1 MHGFYSLPPMEAK
14 TLADILTPAVV
25 TFPPDASLSVVLE
38 AMERQR
44 ISCIVAVDARDR
56 PLGLLT
62 ERDVLALYARDVAIP
77 AARLADVMSTPVV
90 GAETAMDYREAYHL
104 MAEHQVR
111 HLVAVDP
118 DGSLAGI
125 VTEADFLFHLGE
137 EYLVEVK
144 TVATAMDR
152 HVICLDETRPLEEA
166 LLLMHERRSDYVVVL
181 RGGTHAPVGVLT
193 ERDVVRL
200 ARSATERSAPLG
212 RLMTPGVHAIPPAAP
227 LQMATARMQQLAVRR
242 LLVTDDRQ
250 GVVGVITRHDIVKAL
265 QGGYVEYLR
274 ETLVRLRREL
284 TQPEQQMIDFHRHL
298 LLGGVFDLIGDGIY
312 MVGQDGQFLDANQ
325 RGCEVLGY
333 DHAELRQLKLWEV
346 ASDVA
351 GPEQWA
357 AFQQDHPAQG
367 GTRECRHRRKDGSSF
382 PVQVR
387 VYVSAAGG
395 EPVYIGVAT
404 DLSEKEALAESIRES
419 ERFYRHVI
427 DSTVDGFFPLD
438 QQQRFSE
445 VNDRMCELFGFARAE
460 GQGRTPLDFVSP
472 ESRAELLAQIGRI
485 AVTEHRRYQLVGQ
498 RKDGSQFP
506 ILLNTTTHRNA
517 QGELVGSFGFVTDLT
532 PIVAAQQA
540 VADSERELRAIIDN
554 LQDLYYRTDLEG
566 RVVRLSPSS
575 QQIFGYAPDEY
586 LGRRLADLYVEPGGR
601 EVFLKTLQEAGGRV
615 NGYEA
620 RMRHRDGHEIWVMTN
635 AQYVRDGAGQVVGVE
650 GTVRDITLRRQSEE
664 QIRLAA
670 KVFENSSEGIL
681 VTDAE
686 NRIVSV
692 NPAFSLV
699 TGYAADEVIGHRPS
713 MLSSGRHDA
722 EFFETMWAVLLRD
735 GRWNGEIWNR
745 RKSGELYPEWL
756 SIASVRDDQGRLTH
770 HVAVFSDISDRKQAE
785 ERIDFLAHHDPLTE
799 LPNRLLFKDR
809 FERAM
814 AHGLRAD
821 TRTALL
827 IVDLD
832 RFKAVNDSLG
842 HPVGDALLREAAHR
856 LEACVRDTDT
866 VCRQGGDEFLVAL
879 TDVRDDEA
887 VARVAEKVLAALSGA
902 FAVEGHEVTISSSI
916 GIALGPND
924 GKDFETL
931 LRKADIAMYHAK
943 DAGRNTFRFYNER
956 MNIDSHERMD
966 LRQRIHRGL
975 ERDEF
980 QLHYQPLVD
989 LASGRIVGAEALL
1002 RWLCPERGL
1011 IAPAHFIPVAE
1022 ESGLIVPLGEW
1033 VLHEACRELK
1043 VWHAGGHHGMTMAVN
1058 LSAIQFR
1065 RGGLEASLQAALDL
1079 TGVPASALEL
1089 ELTESILLHEA
1100 DQALAVIQR
1109 LKGMGV
1115 RLAIDDFG
1123 TGYSSLAYLKRLA
1136 VDKLKIDQS
1145 FVRDMA
1151 HDPDDAAIV
1160 RAVIQMAK
1168 SLNLAVLAEGVETAL
1183 VADRLRL
1190 MECDLV
1196 QGFHFGH
1203 PVTAA
1208 EFRCLIE
1215 GQRNR

>member
-1 MHGFYSLPPMEAK
+1 MEAK
-14 TLADILTPAVV
+14 PLADILTPAVV
-25 TFPPDASLSVVLE
+25 TFPPEAALSAVLGE
-38 AMERQR
+38 MERQR
-44 ISCIVAVDARDR
+44 ISCVVAVDARER

-62 ERDVLALYARDVAIP
+62 ERDVLALYARDVAIQ
-77 AARLADVMSTPVV
+77 AVRLADVMSAPVV
-90 GAETAMDYREAYHL
+90 SAAAEMDYREAYHL
-104 MAEHQVR
+104 MAERQVR
-111 HLVAVDP
+111 HLVVVNAQ
-118 DGSLAGI
+118 GGLAGI

-144 TVATAMDR
+144 TVASAMDR
-152 HVICLDETRPLEEA
+152 QVICLDETRPLDEA
-166 LLLMHERRSDYVVVL
+166 LRLMHERRSDYVVVL
-181 RGGTHAPVGVLT
+181 RGGSQAPAGVLT

-200 ARSATERSAPLG
+200 ARSATERNAPLG

-274 ETLVRLRREL
+274 ETVARLRREIAR
-284 TQPEQQMIDFHRHL
+284 PEQPLIDFHRHL

-312 MVGQDGQFLDANQ
+312 MVGRDGRFLDANQ
-325 RGCEVLGY
+325 RGLTLLGY
-333 DHAELRQLKLWEV
+333 DHEELRRLRIWDV
-346 ASDVA
+346 ASAVA
-351 GPEQWA
+351 GPEEWA
-357 AFQQDHPAQG
+357 AFKRAHPAQG
-367 GTRECRHRRKDGSSF
+367 MTLENRHRRKDGGSF
-382 PVQVR
+382 PVRVR
-387 VYVSAAGG
+387 VYVSEAGG
-395 EPVYIGVAT
+395 EPVYIGVAS
-404 DLSEKEALAESIRES
+404 DLSEQEAFAESIRES
-419 ERFYRHVI
+419 ERFYQHVI
-427 DSTVDGFFPLD
+427 DSTVDGFFQLD
-438 QQQRFSE
+438 RQQRFTE
-445 VNDRMCELFGFARAE
+445 VNERMCELFGHARDE
-460 GQGRTPLDFVSP
+460 WQGRTPLDFVTA

-485 AVTEHRRYQLVGQ
+485 GATEHRRYQLVGQ
-498 RKDGSQFP
+498 RKDGGSFP

-517 QGELVGSFGFVTDLT
+517 HGEVVGSFGFVTDLT

-540 VADSERELRAIIDN
+540 VAESEHELRAILDN
-554 LQDLYYRTDLEG
+554 LQDTYYRTDVDG
-566 RVVRLSPSS
+566 RIVRVSPSVR
-575 QQIFGYAPDEY
+575 QLLGYAPEEL
-586 LGRRLADLYVEPGGR
+586 LGRPMADFYADPAERAHFLAALRAGAGAVSGQE
-601 EVFLKTLQEAGGRV
+601 TLL
-615 NGYEA
+615 
-620 RMRHRDGHEIWVMTN
+620 RHRDGRDVWVMTN
-635 AQYVRDGAGQVVGVE
+635 AHYVRDAAGAVIGVE
-650 GTVRDITLRRQSEE
+650 GTSRDITERRRAEE

-670 KVFENSSEGIL
+670 KVYENSSEGVL
-681 VTDAE
+681 VTDAQ

-699 TGYAADEVIGHRPS
+699 TGYEAGEVIGRKPS
-713 MLSSGRHDA
+713 LLSSGRHDA
-722 EFFETMWAVLLRD
+722 EFYAALWRSLERD
-735 GRWNGEIWNR
+735 GRWQGEIWNR
-745 RKSGELYPEWL
+745 RKNGETYPEWL
-756 SIASVRDDQGRLTH
+756 SIASVRDAAGRVTH
-770 HVAVFSDISDRKQAE
+770 HVALFSDITERKQAE
-785 ERIDFLAHHDPLTE
+785 QRIDFLAHHDPLTE

-809 FERAM
+809 FERAV

-827 IVDLD
+827 FVDLD

-842 HPVGDALLREAAHR
+842 HLVGDMLLRDAAR
-856 LEACVRDTDT
+856 RIASCVRETDT

-879 TDVRDDEA
+879 TDVRENEA
-887 VARVAEKVLAALSGA
+887 VARVAEKVLAVLAQV
-902 FAVEGHEVTISSSI
+902 FKIDEHEVMISSSI
-916 GIALGPND
+916 GIALAPDD
-924 GKDFETL
+924 GKEFETL

-956 MNIDSHERMD
+956 MNVDSHERMD

-1011 IAPAHFIPVAE
+1011 IAPAHFIPIAE
-1022 ESGLIVPLGEW
+1022 ESGLIVPLGDW

-1043 VWHAGGHHGMTMAVN
+1043 AWHALGHPQLSMAVN

-1065 RGGLEASLQAALDL
+1065 RGGLETSLQAALDRS
-1079 TGVPASALEL
+1079 GVPASALEL

-1183 VADRLRL
+1183 VADSLRH

-1203 PVTAA
+1203 PVSAE
-1208 EFRCLIE
+1208 EFRRLIAA
-1215 GQRNR
+1215 QRAA

>member
-1 MHGFYSLPPMEAK
+1 MAHLEHAAMEAK

-25 TFPPDASLSVVLE
+25 TFTPDAPLATVLE

-44 ISCIVAVDARDR
+44 ISSIVAVDAAQQ

-62 ERDVLALYARDVAIP
+62 ERDVLALYARDVAIVQ
-77 AARLADVMSTPVV
+77 ACLADVMSTPVV
-90 GAETAMDYREAYHL
+90 SALVQTDYREAYHL
-104 MAEHQVR
+104 MAEHRVR
-111 HLVAVDP
+111 HLVVVDEQ
-118 DGSLAGI
+118 GGLEGI

-152 HVICLDETRPLEEA
+152 QVICLDATRPLGEA
-166 LLLMHERRSDYVVVL
+166 LALMHERGSDYVVVL
-181 RGGTHAPVGVLT
+181 EAGTQAPCGVLT

-200 ARSATERSAPLG
+200 ARSATERTVPLG
-212 RLMTPGVHAIPPAAP
+212 NLMTPGVHAIAPAAP

-284 TQPEQQMIDFHRHL
+284 AQPELPLIDFHRHL
-298 LLGGVFDLIGDGIY
+298 LLGGVFDMIGDSIY
-312 MVGQDGQFLDANQ
+312 MVSAAGLILDSNQ
-325 RGCEVLGY
+325 RGCAILGY
-333 DHAELRQLKLWEV
+333 SHEELRQHRIWEM
-346 ASDVA
+346 ADNVA
-351 GPEQWA
+351 GPEVWT
-357 AFQQDHPAQG
+357 AFCQELPVQG
-367 GTRECRHRRKDGSSF
+367 VTIETRHRRKDGSSF
-382 PVQVR
+382 PVRVR
-387 VYVSAAGG
+387 IYISQAAGQT
-395 EPVYIGVAT
+395 VYIGVAT
-404 DLSEKEALAESIRES
+404 DLSETEALAESIRES
-419 ERFYRHVI
+419 ERFYQHVI
-427 DSTVDGFFPLD
+427 ESTVDGFFLVD
-438 QQQRFSE
+438 TEQRFTE
-445 VNDRMCELFGFARAE
+445 VNDRMCELFGYARE
-460 GQGRTPLDFVSP
+460 EWLGRMPIDFVTAA
-472 ESRAELLAQIGRI
+472 SRAELLAQIDRI
-485 AVTEHRRYQLVGQ
+485 AATDHRRYQLVGQ
-498 RKDGSQFP
+498 RKDGGTFP
-506 ILLNTTTHRNA
+506 VLLNTTTHRNRR
-517 QGELVGSFGFVTDLT
+517 GEVVGAFGFATDLT
-532 PIVAAQQA
+532 PIVEAQRA
-540 VADSERELRAIIDN
+540 VAESERELRTILDN
-554 LQDLYYRTDLEG
+554 LQDTYYRTDQEG
-566 RVVRLSPSS
+566 RILRLSPSAERLL
-575 QQIFGYAPDEY
+575 GYAPEE
-586 LGRRLADLYVEPGGR
+586 LVGRHMSDLYAMPGER
-601 EVFLKTLQEAGGRV
+601 DAFLSALRANGGTVSGQETHL
-615 NGYEA
+615 
-620 RMRHRDGHEIWVMTN
+620 RHRDGRDIWVLTN
-635 AQYVRDGAGQVVGVE
+635 AHFVRNDAGAVIGVE
-650 GTVRDITLRRQSEE
+650 GTTRDITERRRAEE

-670 KVFENSSEGIL
+670 KVYENSSEGVL

-692 NPAFSLV
+692 NPAFSLI
-699 TGYAADEVIGHRPS
+699 TGYEAHEVIGRKPS
-713 MLSSGRHDA
+713 LLSSGRHDA
-722 EFFETMWAVLLRD
+722 EFYAAMWRSLERD
-735 GRWNGEIWNR
+735 GRWRGEIWNR
-745 RKSGELYPEWL
+745 RKSGETFPEWL
-756 SIASVRDDQGRLTH
+756 SIASVRDAEGRLTH
-770 HVAVFSDISDRKQAE
+770 HVALFSDITDRKQAE

-827 IVDLD
+827 FVDLD

-842 HPVGDALLREAAHR
+842 HLVGDTLLRDAAQR
-856 LEACVRDTDT
+856 LQACVRETDT

-879 TDVRDDEA
+879 TDVREDEA
-887 VARVAEKVLAALSGA
+887 VARVAEKVLAALAQSFKIEA
-902 FAVEGHEVTISSSI
+902 HEVMISSSI
-916 GIALGPND
+916 GIAIGPND

-931 LRKADIAMYHAK
+931 LRKADLAMYHAK
-943 DAGRNTFRFYNER
+943 DAGRNTFRFYDER
-956 MNIDSHERMD
+956 MNTDSHERMD

-975 ERDEF
+975 DRDEF
-980 QLHYQPLVD
+980 LLHYQPLVD
-989 LASGRIVGAEALL
+989 LASGRIVGAEALV

-1011 IAPAHFIPVAE
+1011 IAPAHFIPIAE

-1043 VWHAGGHHGMTMAVN
+1043 TWHALGHSHLSMAVN

-1065 RGGLEASLQAALDL
+1065 RGGLEDSLRAALAV
-1079 TGVPASALEL
+1079 TGIPASALEL

-1151 HDPDDAAIV
+1151 HDADDAAIV

-1183 VADRLRL
+1183 VADSLRAL
-1190 MECDLV
+1190 NCDMV
-1196 QGFHFGH
+1196 QGFHFGR
-1203 PVTAA
+1203 PVTAE
-1208 EFRCLIE
+1208 EFRRLI
-1215 GQRNR
+1215 GAG